1 MRFAALV
8 VLTLTVVLPAAA
20 QDVRAPGDAPA
31 IEAVLRGA
39 GLFGTWAVDCEGAP
53 TPANPRVSIL
63 VADGGSVI
71 ERHELGG
78 DYEINNYRVVAAKR
92 LSTTRVEVE
101 VLFKPG
107 SEREQEQRLIL
118 DVEKDTRRTIFNQI
132 AGGKVVVRDGVVAGH
147 KVRTPVLK
155 KCG

>member
-8 VLTLTVVLPAAA
+8 VLTLTGVLPAAA

-31 IEAVLRGA
+31 IEAVLWG
-39 GLFGTWAVDCEGAP
+39 
-53 TPANPRVSIL
+53 
-63 VADGGSVI
+63 ADGGSVI

-78 DYEINNYRVVAAKR
+78 DYEINTYRVVAAKR